1 MHIGFFSTQMGT
13 VGGPAVFDQRVLHH
27 LARLDQRN
35 EYTIYSLTAATTRGL
50 HLDNP
55 RFKIRQL
62 RPGGKWLGVAL
73 GMTLEL
79 KRRPVDLLHASFVPP
94 PIVPGRFVMTMTCW
108 SQYAEPELYPRS
120 VAWRLVY
127 LLDRGARRASAIFC
141 YTNYLKEKVI
151 ERFGFPSEQT
161 FVTPPGIGEEM
172 KPIENQEALN
182 MFLEKLGIR
191 RPYLLFIGSLTRR
204 KNVVRLLE
212 AYHLL
217 VRQQNIPHQLVLV
230 GETLFLSKDIFDTIR
245 NLGLESRVVLTGRRP
260 HDELPWFYSGADVYV
275 FPTISEG
282 FGLTPLEAMAC
293 GAPVVASNVTSVPE
307 VVGDAAI
314 LFDPTH
320 TEEIAAAIY
329 ECTQNTERRKE
340 MIQKGFANAAKYSWD
355 DTALKM
361 ISAYET
367 IHLARW

>member
-27 LARLDQRN
+27 LAGLDHRN
-35 EYTIYSLTAATTRGL
+35 DYTIYGLTPATTSGL

-62 RPGGKWLGVAL
+62 QPGGKWLGVAL

-94 PIVPGRFVMTMTCW
+94 PIVPGRFAMTMTCW
-108 SQYAEPELYPRS
+108 SQYAEPELYPRA

-127 LLDRGARRASAIFC
+127 LLDRGARRASAFFC
-141 YTNYLKEKVI
+141 YTHYLKEKVI
-151 ERFGFPSEQT
+151 DRFGFPAERI

-172 KPIENQEALN
+172 KPIEDREALD
-182 MFLEKLGIR
+182 MFLGKLGIR

-217 VRQQNIPHQLVLV
+217 LHQQKIRHQLVLV
-230 GETLFLSKDIFDTIR
+230 GETLFLSADIFEKIR
-245 NLGLESRVVLTGRRP
+245 KLGLESHVVLTGRRS

-293 GAPVVASNVTSVPE
+293 GAPVVASNITSVPE

-314 LFDPTH
+314 LFDPTRA
-320 TEEIAAAIY
+320 EDIAAAIY
-329 ECTQNTERRKE
+329 TCTQNTTRRKA
-340 MIQKGFANAAKYSWD
+340 MIENGFANAAKYSWD

-367 IHLARW
+367 IHQAGW